1 MYIKDKVE
9 AINTPNIYY
18 RDNIKCYLDPIRK
31 KLIKV
36 TPEETVRQIII
47 QFIKKY
53 MKVEEKFIQ
62 VEIQLKDYGIK
73 TLKRADIIIEQ
84 IIDNVYYPLIVVE
97 CKSKNVELTD
107 NVLEQ
112 VIGYADD
119 INSPFVI
126 ITNGEFMDV
135 LEYDEITNQYY
146 YLEDIPTYK
155 DLIINN
161 TNRNSYK
168 KEDFI
173 RTTIGQ
179 LNNIKY
185 IENKDKECRRYM
197 IGDDTDDKIK
207 PFIVNLGECL
217 LDTSKKFPKGYYN
230 GVDIVEDIG
239 LRYVTYGN
247 SGGGCFT
254 GIYRTIMIEDKN
266 KNIQMFSFSM
276 LSYEKNKEE
285 GRKGDSVLIVAI
297 DNFEKSHN
305 SLQLRIDNKL
315 KFIGEDFIKI
325 IHNGRITVGNR
336 GSAKVDGLKKLIS
349 MDCPEIMID
358 NEIVLGTLKSNQL
371 YLIDSEDIMLL
382 ITNLI
387 KYSLIRETYR
397 KIIKSK

>member
-1 MYIKDKVE
+1 MYIKDKLE
-9 AINTPNIYY
+9 TIDTPNIYY
-18 RDNIKCYLDPIRK
+18 RDDIKCYLDPIRK

-53 MKVEEKFIQ
+53 MKVKEKFIQ

-84 IIDNVYYPLIVVE
+84 LIDNVYYPLIVVE

-126 ITNGEFMDV
+126 ITNGEFMEI
-135 LEYDEITNQYY
+135 LEYDEITNKYY
-146 YLEDIPTYK
+146 YLEDIPTYE

-161 TNRNSYK
+161 TNRNYDK

-173 RTTIGQ
+173 RTTIDQ
-179 LNNIKY
+179 LNDIKC
-185 IENKDKECRRYM
+185 IENKDKELRRYM

-217 LDTSKKFPKGYYN
+217 LDKSRKFPKGYYN
-230 GVDIVEDIG
+230 GINIVEDIG

-315 KFIGEDFIKI
+315 KFIGSDFVKI
-325 IHNGRITVGNR
+325 IHNGRITVGNK

-371 YLIDSEDIMLL
+371 YYIDSEDVMML

-387 KYSLIRETYR
+387 KYSLIREKYR
-397 KIIKSK
+397 KIIKSR

>member
-1 MYIKDKVE
+1 MYIEDKLE
-9 AINTPNIYY
+9 TIDIPNIYF
-18 RDNIKCYLDPIRK
+18 RNNIKCYLDPIRK

-36 TPEETVRQIII
+36 TPEETVRQTII

-53 MKVEEKFIQ
+53 MKVKEEFIQ

-84 IIDNVYYPLIVVE
+84 LIDDVYYPLIVIE

-112 VIGYADD
+112 VIDYADK

-126 ITNGEFMDV
+126 ITNGVYMDM
-135 LEYDEITNQYY
+135 LEYDEITNKYY
-146 YLEDIPTYK
+146 YLDDIPKYE
-155 DLIINN
+155 DLVIKN
-161 TNRNSYK
+161 TNRDYGK

-173 RTTIGQ
+173 RTTINQ
-179 LNNIKY
+179 LNNINY
-185 IENKDKECRRYM
+185 IEKIDKDFRRYM
-197 IGDDTDDKIK
+197 IGEDTDNKIK

-217 LDTSKKFPKGYYN
+217 LDTSRKFPKGIYN
-230 GVDIVEDIG
+230 GVNIIEDIG

-254 GIYRTIMIEDKN
+254 GIYRTIMIKDKN

-305 SLQLRIDNKL
+305 SLQLRIDNKF
-315 KFIGEDFIKI
+315 KIIDNDYIKI
-325 IHNGRITVGNR
+325 IHSGRITVGNK
-336 GSAKVDGLKKLIS
+336 GSAKVDGLKKIIL
-349 MDCPEIMID
+349 MDCPELMVD
-358 NEIVLGTLKSNQL
+358 NEIVLGTLKLNQL
-371 YLIDSEDIMLL
+371 YYIDNEDVMTL

-387 KYSLIRETYR
+387 KYSIIRERYR
-397 KIIKSK
+397 EIIKS